1 MFVEIANFPIYLF
14 FLIMNGVKLS
24 QRRFRPDIRENFF
37 TVRVVKH
44 WNRLPTEVVV
54 ALFLAVLK
62 RHLDDALNNLL

>member
-1 MFVEIANFPIYLF
+1 
-14 FLIMNGVKLS
+14 MNGVKLS